1 MAEVTAPLAGKCSFL
16 PANPESELL
25 DKFVIFGELNVKTL
39 NRLFAALRLVKSD
52 DYMAKLAVRLP
63 LKALAALADMLPD
76 EAILPALQNAVP
88 TSDIYM
94 YIWRN
99 RAKRTKPLLDMI
111 NISSVVKVL
120 NQTRMPKAWTAAV
133 RDLKNTLMD
142 KPEFHKQLLD
152 SAQKDVKLI
161 TGALQ
166 AAHVLGSGE
175 RQSLLVKFSRLSRD
189 LQSHLESGVGRQLVE
204 DAGGVEQQA
213 APAEPLFSSVA
224 SLKRL
229 KQELDDIINIHQPE
243 NREALKTARAHG
255 DFRENAEFD
264 AAKER
269 RNFLTRRRNELERIL
284 TQAQAVTFGG
294 VKPGKHAELG
304 CTVTLQYPNGATE
317 AYHLLGA
324 WDGNPDKGYLSYK
337 TRLGEAIYQHE
348 IGTTVDL
355 PGGKRATIAKIE
367 ALTPEII
374 AEMDEPEEK

>member
-1 MAEVTAPLAGKCSFL
+1 M
-16 PANPESELL
+16 
-25 DKFVIFGELNVKTL
+25 
-39 NRLFAALRLVKSD
+39 
-52 DYMAKLAVRLP
+52 
-63 LKALAALADMLPD
+63 
-76 EAILPALQNAVP
+76 
-88 TSDIYM
+88 
-94 YIWRN
+94 
-99 RAKRTKPLLDMI
+99 
-111 NISSVVKVL
+111 
-120 NQTRMPKAWTAAV
+120 
-133 RDLKNTLMD
+133 
-142 KPEFHKQLLD
+142 
-152 SAQKDVKLI
+152 
-161 TGALQ
+161 
-166 AAHVLGSGE
+166 
-175 RQSLLVKFSRLSRD
+175 
-189 LQSHLESGVGRQLVE
+189 
-204 DAGGVEQQA
+204 
-213 APAEPLFSSVA
+213 
-224 SLKRL
+224 
-229 KQELDDIINIHQPE
+229 DDIINIHQPE